1 MPKNHSQIKAKQ
13 IKGKK
18 IREQYLDGL
27 LWGLPFGAIVILLLS
42 LYDIQNFVE
51 KIKDVFI
58 LILCFL
64 PVLIFVLLNKICIG
78 KIICILTDDKIYYF
92 NAFTKIKKQNNRTN
106 GYVYYSEID
115 DIIYVPSNLG
125 IHGSPSQVEIY
136 GQDFK
141 ITIVNANKSLIKK
154 INIRMKEN
162 CHEPNTI

>member
-64 PVLIFVLLNKICIG
+64 PVLIFVLLNKICME
-78 KIICILTDDKIYYF
+78 K
-92 NAFTKIKKQNNRTN
+92 
-106 GYVYYSEID
+106 
-115 DIIYVPSNLG
+115 
-125 IHGSPSQVEIY
+125 
-136 GQDFK
+136 
-141 ITIVNANKSLIKK
+141 
-154 INIRMKEN
+154 
-162 CHEPNTI
+162 

>member
-1 MPKNHSQIKAKQ
+1 MPNLYEFA
-13 IKGKK
+13 
-18 IREQYLDGL
+18 DG
-27 LWGLPFGAIVILLLS
+27 GEV
-42 LYDIQNFVE
+42 
-51 KIKDVFI
+51 DVQ
-58 LILCFL
+58 CMQ
-64 PVLIFVLLNKICIG
+64 VH
-78 KIICILTDDKIYYF
+78 
-92 NAFTKIKKQNNRTN
+92 N

-154 INIRMKEN
+154 INIRMKEIEED